1 MATITTLSEFIMDR
15 QAEFPFA
22 SGELSRLLADIGIA
36 SKIVNK
42 QVNKAGL
49 QDILGSEGTENVQ
62 GETQQKLDVY
72 ADVAFINYF
81 KSGGLVCGIG
91 SEENDEYLA
100 FDTEISKRGKYVVV
114 FARFEQDD
122 TQIASLDFTDQKRC
136 AHPLLS
142 LSRAHLHLA
151 DDH

>member
-62 GETQQKLDVY
+62 GETQQKLDVPGPGTY
-72 ADVAFINYF
+72 D
-81 KSGGLVCGIG
+81 KSMI
-91 SEENDEYLA
+91 DKKA
-100 FDTEISKRGKYVVV
+100 
-114 FARFEQDD
+114 A
-122 TQIASLDFTDQKRC
+122 
-136 AHPLLS
+136 P
-142 LSRAHLHLA
+142 
-151 DDH
+151 